1 MAKKSLII
9 AALAAFLSM
18 GTLFSAYGQEKA
30 ITSIPLTFSW
40 DTAPKGGELVGN
52 VYAVSSNGEFKVE
65 GAVYDK
71 KDDQW
76 DYGERPIVEVEL
88 SAKDGYYFSSTKR
101 SIFSLTGCGAQFKTA
116 EKDSDGSALILQ
128 VYLPAIDGNLPATTS
143 VSWNL
148 TTAVWDKVNGAKN

>member
-1 MAKKSLII
+1 M
-9 AALAAFLSM
+9 
-18 GTLFSAYGQEKA
+18 
-30 ITSIPLTFSW
+30 TFSW

-143 VSWNL
+143 VS
-148 TTAVWDKVNGAKN
+148 